1 MNRIYHQNRR
11 IYEKN
16 VRSAAAD
23 VILSS
28 NPSYEHVKNLLQSIG
43 NLPHEMNKYMV
54 SKIQDILRFELPARY
69 WTLYCC
75 ETSCVEKTRHP
86 PFQHHRSVNV
96 TYVQMCGTLSR
107 SHRFSLYI
115 SLFQQSRTACHEG
128 HGVS

>member
-1 MNRIYHQNRR
+1 MVNRIYHQNRR

-28 NPSYEHVKNLLQSIG
+28 NPSYEHVKNLLLSIG

-69 WTLYCC
+69 WAVCC
-75 ETSCVEKTRHP
+75 CGTSCVKTRGDP
-86 PFQHHRSVNV
+86 SN
-96 TYVQMCGTLSR
+96 TTTL
-107 SHRFSLYI
+107 
-115 SLFQQSRTACHEG
+115 
-128 HGVS
+128 